1 MSKVEPIK
9 LRSNRLRGPVDVEL
23 HNGSDHF
30 SEEGY
35 QILKFHGIYQQ
46 DDRDVRK
53 ARKAQGLGPDYS
65 FMIRVAIPG
74 GVLRPEQYLALDR
87 LADEL
92 GNATLRITTRQAIQY
107 HGVRKGGL
115 KPLIQTLNRNLLT
128 TLSACGDVVRNVVAC
143 PAPFADRQRTE
154 LYRYAKELSDRLK
167 PKSRAY
173 YEIWLDGEKAAS
185 LEDDPLS
192 GRAGPVHREDDPL
205 SGRAAPVHREEHEP
219 LYGDTYLPRK
229 FKIGFA
235 FPGDNCVDVYT
246 QDVGIVPVVEGERL
260 EGFTLL
266 VGGGLGQ
273 SHGAKD
279 THPALAKP
287 LATVPPGQ
295 LFEVVEA
302 IVRVQ
307 RDHGRRDDRK
317 FSRMKYLL
325 EAWGLERFKAEV
337 ERYLGYALSEARPLA
352 WRSGDDHLGWHAQG
366 DGKLFFGL
374 FVENGRVKENLRR
387 AIREVVG
394 RFAPEVRLTPQQN
407 LLLAGLDPADQA
419 AVEAV
424 FRDHGVALPGSIPL
438 AVQQAMACPA
448 LPTCGLAITE
458 SERVMPEV
466 IREINALL
474 ERLGLDTGP
483 IPHVRMTG
491 CPNGC
496 ARPYSAEVGLVGRS
510 LGSYTLYLGGSP
522 LGTRLGEVYLD
533 NVKREEIPARLEP
546 LLTAYKHERQG
557 GEAFGDYC
565 HRVGVGTL
573 RERFGN
579 LASA

>member
-1 MSKVEPIK
+1 MAEAKLSKVEYVKIA
-9 LRSNRLRGPVDVEL
+9 SNHLRGPVDAEL
-23 HNGSDHF
+23 HDGSDHF

-74 GVLRPEQYLALDR
+74 GVLTPQQYLALDR

-115 KPLIQTLNRNLLT
+115 KPLIQVLNQNLLT
-128 TLSACGDVVRNVVAC
+128 TLSACGDVVRNIVAC
-143 PAPFADRQRTE
+143 PAPFADRQRAG

-167 PKSRAY
+167 PKTRAY

-185 LEDDPLS
+185 LE
-192 GRAGPVHREDDPL
+192 EN
-205 SGRAAPVHREEHEP
+205 EP
-219 LYGDTYLPRK
+219 LYGETYLPRK

-279 THPALAKP
+279 THPVLAKP
-287 LATVPPGQ
+287 LATVRPEQ

-317 FSRMKYLL
+317 YSRMKYLV

-337 ERYLGYALSEARPLA
+337 ERYVGYALSEARPLA
-352 WRSGDDHLGWHAQG
+352 WLSGDDHLGWHPQG
-366 DGKLFFGL
+366 DGKLFLGL
-374 FVENGRVKENLRR
+374 FVENGRVKENLRA
-387 AIREVVG
+387 AIREVVQ
-394 RFAPEVRLTPQQN
+394 RFSPEVRLTAQQN
-407 LLLAGLDPADQA
+407 ILFVGLDPADQA

-424 FRDHGVALPGSIPL
+424 FHDHGVALPGSIPL
-438 AVQQAMACPA
+438 AVQNAMACPA

-458 SERVMPEV
+458 SERVMPQV
-466 IREINALL
+466 IREIDGLL
-474 ERLGLDTGP
+474 ERLGLQDGP
-483 IPHVRMTG
+483 VPHVRMTG

-510 LGSYTLYLGGSP
+510 LNSYTLYLGGSP
-522 LGTRLGEVYLD
+522 LGTRLGQVYLD
-533 NVKREEIPARLEP
+533 NVRREEIAAKLEP
-546 LLTAYKHERQG
+546 LLEAYKLERQQ

-565 HRVGVGTL
+565 HRVGVKTL
-573 RERFGN
+573 WERFSERE
-579 LASA
+579 ASYHG